1 MTVWEDFEIN
11 CTKYLNKCFGE
22 YAKFTHL
29 GSSNSKVADIKVE
42 TKNKEFYIEAKHSPA
57 QCGQFVL
64 LPNIQEQKFVYSNKN
79 ILPLNEYSLKIINFM
94 NGDFE
99 KFKEAGTSGEDIN
112 FANCSDIFAE
122 WIVTYYKSKG
132 VKFFITNDYIMLPIE
147 KFAEYFYVS
156 AKYRVKR
163 SGSGPVGNNKAD
175 QIKKHIIQNY
185 QVKDVKIEGDKVFVL
200 SDIELHNKR
209 FILFG
214 NEYMFS
220 KREEVYEIR
229 KLSNTFNANVIFSIC
244 LKPNKKGISASDF
257 ILILVS

>member
-1 MTVWEDFEIN
+1 MIRE
-11 CTKYLNKCFGE
+11 
-22 YAKFTHL
+22 
-29 GSSNSKVADIKVE
+29 
-42 TKNKEFYIEAKHSPA
+42 
-57 QCGQFVL
+57 
-64 LPNIQEQKFVYSNKN
+64 
-79 ILPLNEYSLKIINFM
+79 
-94 NGDFE
+94 
-99 KFKEAGTSGEDIN
+99 
-112 FANCSDIFAE
+112 
-122 WIVTYYKSKG
+122 
-132 VKFFITNDYIMLPIE
+132 
-147 KFAEYFYVS
+147 
-156 AKYRVKR
+156 
-163 SGSGPVGNNKAD
+163 

-200 SDIELHNKR
+200 SDIELHNRR